1 VARVERKDSEIAY
14 VETRVIAGG
23 VLSNRKGIAFPD
35 SLIPLSALTPK
46 DQADLDAALALNI
59 DWIALSFVQRPED
72 VEEVR
77 RQVEGRAFVMAK
89 IEKPQALACI
99 NSILAA
105 SDGLMVARGDLG
117 VEMPLEHVPGVQRR
131 LIFAANSCGKP
142 VVVATQMLESMIQSP
157 VPTRAEVSDV
167 STAVFEGADA
177 IMLSAESAS
186 GNYPVQAIRTMAR
199 IAEETERDILYR
211 NAIDRQR
218 PHPDPTEAGA
228 IAEAARTISTT
239 LNLQAIIAWTSSGAT
254 ALRLARE
261 RPNAK
266 ILALAPRL
274 EVARRLTLVWGIQS
288 LVVSQLH
295 PEADIVDHACQ
306 LAREAAFIALEE
318 RAIVV
323 AGIPFGHL
331 GSTNMLRIAAAMQ

>member
-1 VARVERKDSEIAY
+1 
-14 VETRVIAGG
+14 
-23 VLSNRKGIAFPD
+23 
-35 SLIPLSALTPK
+35 
-46 DQADLDAALALNI
+46 
-59 DWIALSFVQRPED
+59 
-72 VEEVR
+72 
-77 RQVEGRAFVMAK
+77 
-89 IEKPQALACI
+89 
-99 NSILAA
+99 
-105 SDGLMVARGDLG
+105 MVARGDLG

-142 VVVATQMLESMIQSP
+142 VVVATQMLESMIQAP
-157 VPTRAEVSDV
+157 IPTRAEVSDV

-186 GNYPVQAIRTMAR
+186 GNYPVQAVMTMSR
-199 IAEETERDILYR
+199 IADETERDILYR

-228 IAEAARTISTT
+228 IAEAARTIATT

-261 RPNAK
+261 RPSAK

-288 LVVSQLH
+288 LVVSELH
-295 PEADIVDHACQ
+295 PETDIVDHACQ
-306 LAREAAFIALEE
+306 LGQEAAFIAPEE

-331 GSTNMLRIAAAMQ
+331 GSTNMLRIASATHT